1 MDTIDQIQ
9 VLVVDNDEDDFIV
22 TRDLLSR
29 VEGVSFSVQWAAT
42 FDSALTESR
51 RKAHDVILVA
61 YLLGA
66 KSGLDFL
73 QTVIAAGCQIPIIL
87 FTDQADHEVDLAAMK
102 AGAADY
108 LVRADLSA
116 VLLGRSIRYAIER
129 KRAENRILTLA
140 YYDDLTGLPN
150 RVLFLDR
157 LNFCIANAR
166 RREALV
172 AVLICDLD
180 NFKRI
185 NDTLGHEAGDLL
197 VREVGERISACVR
210 ENDAVGRLDEGHNKN
225 TVARQGGDEFTLLLG
240 EIRNIHDAARVAQRI
255 LGSLARPFDLRGH
268 EVFVSASIGIAIFPQ
283 DGVDADTLVKNGDAA
298 MYHAKD
304 RGKNN
309 YQFYKKE
316 MNATSFQRLSLETSL
331 RRALEREEFL
341 LYYQPVV
348 NLYTGKLVSA
358 EALVRWQ
365 HPDMGLISP
374 ADFIP
379 LAEETGMIVPLGEWV
394 LLAACAQNKAWQ
406 QAGLPLVRVAVNLSC
421 QQFAERNL
429 ARVVEEVLE
438 ETGLAADYLGLEI
451 TESLMMRNVDASI
464 AVLRELSSMGVSLS
478 LDDFGTGYS
487 SLSYLKRFPLDILKI
502 DRSFVREIPHDND
515 DVTLTRVIL
524 AMAGNLGLKVVAEGV
539 ENQEQLEFLKN
550 QGCDMMQGYLVSPP
564 VSVAD
569 FRDILVRE
577 ASGKGIG
584 RLICGTC
591 TEE

>member
-22 TRDLLSR
+22 TKDLLSR

-197 VREVGERISACVR
+197 VREVGERVSACVR
-210 ENDAVGRLDEGHNKN
+210 ENDSVGRLDEGHNKN

>member
-1 MDTIDQIQ
+1 MENIEQIR
-9 VLVVDNDEDDFIV
+9 VLVVDDDENDFIV
-22 TRDLLSR
+22 TKDLLST
-29 VEGVSFSVQWAAT
+29 VEGVSFAVQRTAT
-42 FDSALTESR
+42 FEAALGESR
-51 RKAHDVILVA
+51 RNAHDVILVA
-61 YLLGA
+61 YFLGA
-66 KSGLDFL
+66 KTGLDFL

-87 FTDQADHEVDLAAMK
+87 LTDQADHEVDLAAMK

-406 QAGLPLVRVAVNLSC
+406 QAGLPPVRVAVNLSC

-564 VSVAD
+564 VSVAE

-591 TEE
+591 AEE